1 MGLPAA
7 GLVPHYPMSMRYCY
21 DSLLLKHGASPTRQG
36 AKQDQGPWGDFA
48 VLLRSLTSISAT
60 PEEQQISCIEKP
72 DS

>member
-7 GLVPHYPMSMRYCY
+7 GLVPHYPMSMRHCY

-36 AKQDQGPWGDFA
+36 AKQDQGPWGDLA
-48 VLLRSLTSISAT
+48 ELLESLASIPTT
-60 PEEQQISCIEKP
+60 PEEQQIGWKA